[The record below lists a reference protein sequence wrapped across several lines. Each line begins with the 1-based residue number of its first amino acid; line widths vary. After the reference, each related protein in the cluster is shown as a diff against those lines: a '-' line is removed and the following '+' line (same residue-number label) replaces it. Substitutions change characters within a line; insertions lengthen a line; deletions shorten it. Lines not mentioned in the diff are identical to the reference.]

1 LQYVFLEITR
11 RCNLNCLHCGSD
23 CKKEI
28 HSPELTAESWTKIV
42 TYLKERFS
50 TSIAFAS
57 AEGGGKDYKV
67 WIDLGK
73 KTFNVVVLVGLLYWL
88 LAAQIKEFF
97 SGRRVEIKKNL
108 EESVEKKAEAEKKY
122 REYSEKIDK
131 ASEEID
137 GIFEMIKAQGITEK
151 QKIIEDAEKAAKKMK
166 EDAHARIEQE
176 LKGAS
181 DQLKEQAVQLSVKMA
196 EEILKRSITE
206 QDHETMVKE
215 YMDKVVIRN

>member
-1 LQYVFLEITR
+1 MKKKLFFFTLFIFLI
-11 RCNLNCLHCGSD
+11 S
-23 CKKEI
+23 I
-28 HSPELTAESWTKIV
+28 
-42 TYLKERFS
+42 
-50 TSIAFAS
+50 SIAFAA
-57 AEGGGKDYKV
+57 AEGEGGKGSKE

-73 KTFNVVVLVGLLYWL
+73 KTFDFVVLMGLLYWL

-131 ASEEID
+131 ASVEID
-137 GIFEMIKAQGITEK
+137 GIFEMIKAQGVTEK

-196 EEILKRSITE
+196 EEILKRSITA
-206 QDHETMVKE
+206 QDHEAMVKE

>member
-1 LQYVFLEITR
+1 MKKKLFFFTLFIFLI
-11 RCNLNCLHCGSD
+11 S
-23 CKKEI
+23 I
-28 HSPELTAESWTKIV
+28 
-42 TYLKERFS
+42 
-50 TSIAFAS
+50 SIAFAA
-57 AEGGGKDYKV
+57 AEGEGGHDSKE

-73 KTFNVVVLVGLLYWL
+73 KTFDFVVLVGLLYWL

-97 SGRRVEIKKNL
+97 SGRRAEIKKTL

-131 ASEEID
+131 ASVEID
-137 GIFEMIKAQGITEK
+137 GIVEMIKVQGITEK

-181 DQLKEQAVQLSVKMA
+181 DQLKAQAVQLSVQMA

-215 YMDKVVIRN
+215 YMDKVVIKH

>member
-1 LQYVFLEITR
+1 MKKKIFFFTLFIFLI
-11 RCNLNCLHCGSD
+11 S
-23 CKKEI
+23 I
-28 HSPELTAESWTKIV
+28 
-42 TYLKERFS
+42 
-50 TSIAFAS
+50 SIAFAA
-57 AEGGGKDYKV
+57 AEGEGGHDSKE

-73 KTFNVVVLVGLLYWL
+73 KAFDFIILVGLLYWL

-97 SGRRVEIKKNL
+97 SGRRVEIKKTL

-131 ASEEID
+131 ASVEID

-151 QKIIEDAEKAAKKMK
+151 QKIIEDAEKAAIKMK
-166 EDAHARIEQE
+166 EDARTRIEQE

-181 DQLKEQAVQLSVKMA
+181 DQLKAQAIQLSVQMA
-196 EEILKRSITE
+196 EEILKRSITA

-215 YMDKVVIRN
+215 YMDKVVIKH

>member
-1 LQYVFLEITR
+1 MKKKFFFFTLFIFLI
-11 RCNLNCLHCGSD
+11 S
-23 CKKEI
+23 I
-28 HSPELTAESWTKIV
+28 
-42 TYLKERFS
+42 
-50 TSIAFAS
+50 SIAFAA
-57 AEGGGKDYKV
+57 AEGEGGHETQK

-73 KTFNVVVLVGLLYWL
+73 KAFDFIVLVGLLYWL

-97 SGRRVEIKKNL
+97 SGRRVEIKKTL

-131 ASEEID
+131 ASVEID

-181 DQLKEQAVQLSVKMA
+181 DQLKAQAVQLSVQMA
-196 EEILKRSITE
+196 EEILKRSITA

-215 YMDKVVIRN
+215 YMDKVVIKH